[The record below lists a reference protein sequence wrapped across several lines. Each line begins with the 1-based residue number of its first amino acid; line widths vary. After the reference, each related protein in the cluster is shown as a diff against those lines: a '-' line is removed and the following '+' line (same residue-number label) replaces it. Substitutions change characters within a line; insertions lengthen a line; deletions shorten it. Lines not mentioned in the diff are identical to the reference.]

1 MSETI
6 RFWLGFGLGLSIS
19 VAGIIVGIRA
29 EALHVKSRLA
39 TGLVVLGGV
48 VMIAVAR
55 FWYVPELPWWQ
66 WVLGITVVFI
76 AALAVLGIVLKA
88 TPFDQTKGR

>member
-1 MSETI
+1 MSESV
-6 RFWLGFGLGLSIS
+6 RFWLGFSLGLGIS

-48 VMIAVAR
+48 VMIAVAG
-55 FWYVPELPWWQ
+55 FWRVPDLPGWQ
-66 WVLGITVVFI
+66 SALGVCLVFVTALIVLGVAIKV
-76 AALAVLGIVLKA
+76 
-88 TPFDQTKGR
+88 TPTDQAKGR